1 MTSPS
6 PTTADRQGFTLLEM
20 MIVLAVLSLASVLGG
35 FALQPLRQRME
46 LGQAATRLDALL
58 RNARAEALRTG
69 RTTMVRFDAQTRQFA
84 VPSQKQTVTLARS
97 IAVSVTGAAIGTGPE
112 RPTILFLGDG
122 SSSGGV
128 VELRSGA
135 FRAARRIGW
144 LTGRIDRVEAP

>member
-1 MTSPS
+1 MTSLS
-6 PTTADRQGFTLLEM
+6 PTTAERQGFTLLEM
-20 MIVLAVLSLASVLGG
+20 MIVLAILSLAGVLGV
-35 FALQPLRQRME
+35 FALQPLQHRME

-69 RTTMVRFDAQTRQFA
+69 RTTMMRFDPQTRQLT
-84 VPSQKQTVTLARS
+84 VPSQGQTVTLARS
-97 IAVSVTGAAIGTGPE
+97 IAVSVTGAAIGNGAD
-112 RPTILFLGDG
+112 RPTIVFLGDG

-135 FRAARRIGW
+135 LRAARRINW